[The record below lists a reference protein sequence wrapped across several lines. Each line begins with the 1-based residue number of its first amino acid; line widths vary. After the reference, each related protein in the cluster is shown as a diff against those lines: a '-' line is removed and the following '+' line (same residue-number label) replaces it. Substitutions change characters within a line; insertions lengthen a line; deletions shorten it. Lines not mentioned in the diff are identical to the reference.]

1 MIVATACAKKIKS
14 GVDVRKL
21 LSPYSHLLSATSVPH
36 ITFGYGHFVALGLKP
51 SPPPLVESKTGTKMK
66 P

>member
-1 MIVATACAKKIKS
+1 M
-14 GVDVRKL
+14 
-21 LSPYSHLLSATSVPH
+21 LSADSHLLSATSVPY
-36 ITFGYGHFVALGLKP
+36 ITSGYGHFAALGLKP